1 MASLASSPLLRLQM
15 PALLSPARWSF
26 LGRQSVIPKWLPALA
41 AATPGVSLNI
51 PSLLEDIWEGILR
64 AVPKNKVSHSRK
76 RHRQMAGKALK
87 DVNHLVKCPGCG
99 APKRMHRLCS
109 HCLEGM
115 FGKWQPSGDIRTDQF
130 VAEMKTLWKQD
141 SVGEKPFGP

>member
-1 MASLASSPLLRLQM
+1 MASIFSGSLLPRLQV
-15 PALLSPARWSF
+15 PSIFTSARWTV
-26 LGRQSVIPKWLPALA
+26 LGRQSFLPKWLPALA
-41 AATPGVSLNI
+41 ATAPGVSLNI

-109 HCLEGM
+109 HCLE
-115 FGKWQPSGDIRTDQF
+115 
-130 VAEMKTLWKQD
+130 EMKTIWKQD
-141 SVGEKPFGP
+141 FPGEKPFSG